1 MAEFFETQVQDDT
14 PKDAIGRFLMGWS
27 KLSAFGGVIVLVLI
41 CLVATASV
49 IGRALFSTP
58 IKGDVEL
65 VQLGCSWAIAAFL
78 PYGQMKKA
86 HVIVDFFTLKA
97 PKSLPRVFDI
107 FAALLL
113 ALFAV
118 MLMWRSYFGAID
130 AIKHGT
136 TTMILG
142 MPEWIAHM
150 TIAPGFFLLAL
161 TALYTA
167 WQFISN
173 YDGYAK

>member
-1 MAEFFETQVQDDT
+1 MSEIFEIEVKDDT
-14 PKDAIGRFLMGWS
+14 PKDAIGRFLMAWA
-27 KLSAFGGVIVLVLI
+27 KLSAFGGVLVLTLI
-41 CLVATASV
+41 CLIATASV
-49 IGRALFSTP
+49 IGRAVFNTP

-97 PKSLPRVFDI
+97 PKMIRRAFDI

-113 ALFAV
+113 ALFSV
-118 MLMWRSYFGAID
+118 LLMWRSYFGAID
-130 AIKHGT
+130 AIKHDT

-142 MPEWIAHM
+142 MPEWIAHI

-167 WQFISN
+167 WQFFSD
-173 YDGYAK
+173 YDRYVK

>member
-1 MAEFFETQVQDDT
+1 MAEFFDTEAQDDT

-41 CLVATASV
+41 CLIATASV

-97 PKSLPRVFDI
+97 PKGVRRVFDI
-107 FAALLL
+107 VAALLL
-113 ALFAV
+113 AVFALL
-118 MLMWRSYFGAID
+118 LMWRSYFGAV
-130 AIKHGT
+130 AAFKNGT

-142 MPEWIAHM
+142 MPEWIAHI

-161 TALYTA
+161 TGLYTA
-167 WQFISN
+167 WQFFSN